1 MTFISSIALNSIA
14 ERSIA
19 ARLSVQ
25 NVPSPCTSVCRM
37 DRDSGLCQGCLR
49 TLDEI
54 CQWSQATP
62 EHKRVVWGRIADRAQ
77 ALQS

>member
-1 MTFISSIALNSIA
+1 MAFISATALDSIAQRA
-14 ERSIA
+14 AA
-19 ARLSVQ
+19 ARLSSL

-37 DRDSGLCQGCLR
+37 NRDSGLCEGCLR
-49 TLDEI
+49 TIDEI

-62 EHKRVVWGRIADRAQ
+62 ELKRVVWGRIAERAQ